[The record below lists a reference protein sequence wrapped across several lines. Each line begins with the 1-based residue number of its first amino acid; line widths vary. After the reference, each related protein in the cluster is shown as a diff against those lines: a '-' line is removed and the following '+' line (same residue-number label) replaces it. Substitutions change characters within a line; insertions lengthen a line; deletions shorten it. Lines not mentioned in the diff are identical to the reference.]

1 MSLPTELPKWY
12 TVPEHEDK
20 GWTPQTSDIIQASAK
35 PENKVIREAWYAKN
49 NPTYTPIAPK
59 KPTLQLQILT
69 PIQVG
74 GGSLPEGMILPAQI
88 GGYPCIP
95 GSSLRGALLN
105 WVKSVW
111 DKAEPPYKMEP
122 PEQNFWNTLIQDDRS
137 GWRPRAIRFES
148 IPLKNLEP
156 YPLNAQ
162 QSWQV
167 FLEANKA
174 LSIQWQAC
182 PQEPPS
188 TQPEKIGLQVIPSH
202 PLQSQEKM
210 WLNDRLRQALEQQG
224 VGRGKNSG
232 FGRLVETIPNEFW
245 KLDLTGMK
253 PGIQT
258 RDNRKNIE
266 GKYRWSPQVLRA
278 NLRGWFL
285 RLALS
290 QFSKA
295 DAEKLTDRIFGGFGS
310 PAQLKLFSYRGY
322 AGKVVQANSQPQ
334 GNQGGNSYANFPK
347 KDADETW
354 VIKVKCNEDFKPL
367 VGQLLELA
375 QRLGGLGPGWRRPPH
390 VLTRFNGFRGSEFTT
405 TTDYNDR
412 SLADLFQVLN
422 QSIHTL
428 ANQHHLRL
436 RPPQSTPLGAIHS
449 IWKSE
454 NPSQW
459 EDIVHGV
466 CSTSAKNR
474 PRWCGSTNRP
484 SSYSVREHENYCLIT
499 TFEAEVGQTLQQHGF
514 NKIWPQ

>member
-20 GWTPQTSDIIQASAK
+20 GWTPQTSDIIQAPSQ
-35 PENKVIREAWYAKN
+35 PQNKVIREAWYAKN
-49 NPTYTPIAPK
+49 NPTYTPEPAK

-95 GSSLRGALLN
+95 GSSLKGALLS
-105 WVKSVW
+105 WVKSIW
-111 DKAEPPYKMEP
+111 SEIKP
-122 PEQNFWNTLIQDDRS
+122 PEQDFWKTLIQDDRS

-167 FLEANKA
+167 FLEPNKA

-182 PQEPPS
+182 PQDPPS
-188 TQPEKIGLQVIPSH
+188 TNPEKIGLQVIPGH

-232 FGRLVETIPNEFW
+232 FGRLAETIPNEFW
-245 KLDLTGMK
+245 KLELTGMK

-258 RDNRKNIE
+258 RDSKKNQE

-278 NLRGWFL
+278 NLRSWFL

-290 QFSKA
+290 QLSKT

-310 PAQLKLFSYRGY
+310 PAQLKLVSYRVY
-322 AGKVVQANSQPQ
+322 TGKVVQTKTQSQ
-334 GNQGGNSYANFPK
+334 GKQGGNSYANVPRSIV
-347 KDADETW
+347 DETW
-354 VIKVKCNEDFKPL
+354 TIRVKCNEDFKPL

-390 VLTRFNGFRGSEFTT
+390 VLTRFNGFRGSELTT

-412 SLADLFQVLN
+412 SLTDLFQTLTE
-422 QSIHTL
+422 SIQYR
-428 ANQHHLRL
+428 ANQHRLTL
-436 RPPQSTPLGAIHS
+436 RPPQNLPTGAIHG

-454 NPSQW
+454 NPDQW

-466 CSTSAKNR
+466 CATNANKR
-474 PRWCGSTNRP
+474 PPWCGSTNRP
-484 SSYSVREHENYCLIT
+484 SSYAVREHSDHCLIT
-499 TFEAEVGQTLQQHGF
+499 TFEAGVGQTLQQHGF
-514 NKIWPQ
+514 TKIWPQ